1 LNFEKLVA
9 VYYIFVETKFSL
21 TLEFSV
27 ETAFVYCGFI
37 IFQVVSSVHD
47 FIIFD
52 FFVFLLQNFS
62 KVLVLLVQLLELF
75 LVSLLQLYNLRIES
89 INGVFKVFPF
99 LNVITNSLVFL
110 FDDLVEE
117 FDVLFDLVKALYLF
131 VLQAQALFPK
141 RLFGFELVNCFLLL
155 G

>member
-1 LNFEKLVA
+1 M
-9 VYYIFVETKFSL
+9 
-21 TLEFSV
+21 
-27 ETAFVYCGFI
+27 
-37 IFQVVSSVHD
+37 
-47 FIIFD
+47 
-52 FFVFLLQNFS
+52 
-62 KVLVLLVQLLELF
+62 
-75 LVSLLQLYNLRIES
+75 SLLQLFNLRIES
-89 INGVFKVFPF
+89 INGVLKVFLF

-117 FDVLFDLVKALYLF
+117 LDVLFDLVKALYLL